1 MLSDA
6 KIRRVEGIITNVR
19 RYGNGVVFL
28 VGKGS
33 KVFVSRE
40 LIREYVGDDD
50 FENLVYL
57 AGTTLR
63 AEGKRISWY
72 GGEIRCYIEAHNV
85 SFEPVSLNLS
95 YFTTEEKIDRI
106 KKILQAVNP
115 SRTKEI
121 KIKNDTLKRI
131 LIDPS
136 YVFSLKDL
144 SFPCAL
150 SIYKLLTGGI
160 YLPLNA
166 IAKVCRFFV
175 KEAYE
180 DEGRLVVSID
190 EIVKRTKEFFIA
202 IEDQKD
208 IITCIRKKNSG
219 IFLIRKED
227 ENGQANFL
235 ITTWEI
241 RQMLFYV
248 VKYVCESARLGLS
261 EEDIKKF
268 VYDILKC
275 GKLDLEKNGFLSV
288 KMMSSE
294 FLFEFLKE
302 KGIVA
307 VVGSGGAGKTTLLRN
322 FASYLKGLGKEVL
335 CCALT
340 GSASAELSPFGRTI
354 QLILHR
360 GIPDVVDYVLVDESS
375 MVDLI
380 TFYKLVKRLNGQKLL
395 LVGDPEQNPPPRGF
409 DLFQNVLVPLLS
421 KSEAVIRLK
430 SLYRFANKRLV
441 FVPYHSESSLE
452 KILESVV
459 KKIEGKWSWLFITPY
474 HHIKI
479 STRKL
484 TFIAKKILGKTP
496 GIIEIGD
503 RVMFLENIKINN
515 RVIIPNRN
523 FGVVRKIDSDR
534 EEVEVETIVGSEKYV
549 LRVKNSKVAHAYA
562 LEFYSS
568 QGKEV
573 DFSFVFI
580 PDLVLLDESDF
591 QRKWNVVSTRAR
603 KLTMIFIPAKC
614 IFNSKVQALKKRER
628 EEGSEVHVVGSTDE
642 LLKIVESSM

>member
-1 MLSDA
+1 MLSDV

-121 KIKNDTLKRI
+121 KIKSDTLKRI

-190 EIVKRTKEFFIA
+190 EVVKRTKEFFIA

-208 IITCIRKKNSG
+208 VITCIRKKNSG

-261 EEDIKKF
+261 EEDVKRF
-268 VYDILKC
+268 VYDILKH
-275 GKLDLEKNGFLSV
+275 GKLDLGKNGFLSV

-375 MVDLI
+375 MVDLV

-421 KSEAVIRLK
+421 KNEAVVRLK

-441 FVPYHSESSLE
+441 FVPYHNESSLE

-515 RVIIPNRN
+515 RVVIPNRN
-523 FGVVRKIDSDR
+523 FGVVRKIDPDR
-534 EEVEVETIVGSEKYV
+534 AEVEVETIVGSERYV

-603 KLTMIFIPAKC
+603 KLTMIFIPAKH
-614 IFNSKVQALKKRER
+614 IFNSKVRALKKRER
-628 EEGSEVHVVGSTDE
+628 EEGSEVHVVGSIDE
-642 LLKIVESSM
+642 LLKIIESSV